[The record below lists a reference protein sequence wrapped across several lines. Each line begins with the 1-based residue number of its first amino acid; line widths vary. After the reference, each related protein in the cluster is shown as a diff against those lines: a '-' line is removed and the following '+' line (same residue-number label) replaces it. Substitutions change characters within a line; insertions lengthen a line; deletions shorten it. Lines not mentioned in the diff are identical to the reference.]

1 MIILYVGLII
11 SGFIVVNSFKSPASF
26 TWPED
31 ITRSFTITKIVPVEK
46 DKIFQ
51 LMSDVEIYTTVL
63 VNNVKNVQILN
74 QTENTVGD
82 IFRYAEIEVEEL
94 GISTSFVVYQEI
106 TGTEK
111 NFLQIKT
118 GDAQGTEIT
127 QIFKITDS
135 GTKITNQVIM
145 KVKGILIV
153 FGIVPSNNIEHA
165 MSTIISSFVDFTK
178 N

>member
-1 MIILYVGLII
+1 L
-11 SGFIVVNSFKSPASF
+11 
-26 TWPED
+26 
-31 ITRSFTITKIVPVEK
+31 
-46 DKIFQ
+46 
-51 LMSDVEIYTTVL
+51 
-63 VNNVKNVQILN
+63 
-74 QTENTVGD
+74 
-82 IFRYAEIEVEEL
+82 EL
-94 GISTSFVVYQEI
+94 SET
-106 TGTEK
+106 TGTER

-135 GTKITNQVIM
+135 GTKITNQIIM